1 MWTKSGS
8 IRTRTRKSTIYGQ
21 MKSYHI
27 EKQGIRVTFQR
38 SCSLLQLPVQ
48 GTVKSNITLNLYH
61 LVYLLKSICR
71 YDYHRKSYFDGKI
84 GLWPIVTEYEA
95 QRNSCNRPKGTMIL
109 QSVTMD
115 RNLYKKFIIDELI
128 PAIKQQWPVG
138 FKKKVIWI
146 QQDNAK
152 RHVPINDPDVLV
164 LGSTD
169 GRNLQTIPWILG

>member
-1 MWTKSGS
+1 
-8 IRTRTRKSTIYGQ
+8 
-21 MKSYHI
+21 
-27 EKQGIRVTFQR
+27 
-38 SCSLLQLPVQ
+38 
-48 GTVKSNITLNLYH
+48 
-61 LVYLLKSICR
+61 
-71 YDYHRKSYFDGKI
+71 
-84 GLWPIVTEYEA
+84 
-95 QRNSCNRPKGTMIL
+95 
-109 QSVTMD
+109 MD